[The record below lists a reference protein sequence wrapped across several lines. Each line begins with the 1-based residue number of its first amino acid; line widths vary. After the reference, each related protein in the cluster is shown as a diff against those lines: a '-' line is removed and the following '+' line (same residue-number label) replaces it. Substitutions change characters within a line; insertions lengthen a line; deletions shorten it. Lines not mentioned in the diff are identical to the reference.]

1 MPELSNS
8 LFASPS
14 EARDAALAEGLARL
28 GHSEFR
34 PGQREAIERLL
45 DDHRLLLVAPTGGG
59 KSLCYQL
66 PALLFPGTTVVVSPL
81 IALMRDQV
89 DALSRLGIEASFL
102 ASTLDGREMARRLDA
117 LESGQ
122 LRLIY
127 VAPERLLFAR
137 FREILRKIDCPL
149 FAIDE
154 AHCISQWGHDFR
166 PEYLEIG
173 RVLEE
178 HPQARVLA
186 CTATATPYVRDE
198 ILARLELPPETPQ
211 LVRGFARPNLAL
223 RVAEVERAADRRRIV
238 DGVLME
244 TLGAPGDGRG
254 CAIVYGP
261 TRKSTETERDRL
273 VGRGWRC
280 ETYHAGLTAEHRE
293 TVHAAF
299 SEGELEV
306 IVATNAFGM
315 GIDRADVRA
324 VIHLAPPGSIEA
336 YYQEVGRAGR
346 DGQDAVG
353 QMLLGPGDLAR
364 RRALIELDG
373 PVEGPGSEGG
383 SHRWSLFLEL
393 MRFCE
398 GGSCRHDTV
407 LRYFGDEEET
417 LAGCRRCDVC
427 EELAAGGERSNRE
440 TDEEVTLLLRKALS
454 GVARIHGR
462 FGLSAAVALLRG
474 QDDPRLR
481 GASLDRTT
489 TWGILVDR
497 SESWLTKLLRR
508 CVTAGW
514 VDFWGGDR
522 PVVIL
527 TESGMAVMRG
537 ERKARILLPPD
548 QGQLAANRWSE
559 GSGGT
564 SAGRGYIVRRKSR
577 GETGRAKAEDLAL
590 DEGGLRRFEALRAFR
605 LTTAQAE
612 GVPPYVVASDRSL
625 RELAALCP
633 TREQDLTLAHGIGEA
648 KAAKY
653 GAGFLQVLNDAAGD
667 EADESREER
676 ID

>member
-1 MPELSNS
+1 MPELSDS

-14 EARDAALAEGLARL
+14 EARDAALADGLSRL
-28 GHSEFR
+28 GHLDFR
-34 PGQREAIERLL
+34 PGQREAIEGLL

-102 ASTLDGREMARRLDA
+102 ASTLDGPEMARRLDA

-127 VAPERLLFAR
+127 VAPERLAFAR

-173 RVLEE
+173 RVLKE

-211 LVRGFARPNLAL
+211 LIRGFARPNLAL
-223 RVAEVERAADRRRIV
+223 RVAEVERAVDRRRAV

-244 TLGAPGDGRG
+244 TLGAPGSERG
-254 CAIVYGP
+254 CAIIYGP

-293 TVHAAF
+293 KVHAAF
-299 SEGELEV
+299 ADGELEV

-353 QMLLGPGDLAR
+353 QMLVGPGDLAR

-373 PVEGPGSEGG
+373 PIEGPNSEGG

-417 LAGCRRCDVC
+417 LSGCGRCDVC
-427 EELAAGGERSNRE
+427 EELAAGGTLSNRE
-440 TDEEVTLLLRKALS
+440 SDEEVTLLLRKALS

-481 GASLDRTT
+481 GANLDSTT
-489 TWGILVDR
+489 TWGILSDR

-527 TESGMAVMRG
+527 TETGMAVMRG
-537 ERKARILLPPD
+537 DRKARILLPPD
-548 QGQLAANRWSE
+548 KGPQTRNSGAGAA
-559 GSGGT
+559 
-564 SAGRGYIVRRKSR
+564 AGPGFVVRRKDR
-577 GETGRAKAEDLAL
+577 DPTAHGEAEDLAL
-590 DEGGLRRFEALRAFR
+590 DDDGLRRFEALRAFR
-605 LTTAQAE
+605 LTTAQGE

-653 GAGFLQVLNDAAGD
+653 GAGFLQALKAV
-667 EADESREER
+667 ADKTA
-676 ID
+676 